1 MKKLIALILMIVL
14 VSSMSACGKSDD
26 KKDEVKQDEVVVN
39 QDVNKE
45 DTTIKEEEE
54 EEKQEETKEESNLKD
69 GMRIEFKEAMDA
81 YEAFYDDYIEIMKK
95 YNQNPLDSQII
106 DEYTQMLE
114 DLSEMEDKFAKWEDE
129 DLNDEEM
136 KYYLALNER
145 ITTKL
150 LNMNEEIE
158 SSQNKQEETKEES
171 NLKDGMRIE
180 FKEAMDAYEAFYDD
194 YVDFMKKYNENPSD
208 LTLMMEL
215 GDMTS
220 KLSDMEDKFAKWE
233 DEDLNDAELKYYI
246 EVQNRVS
253 KKLLDVATN

>member
-54 EEKQEETKEESNLKD
+54 EE
-69 GMRIEFKEAMDA
+69 
-81 YEAFYDDYIEIMKK
+81 
-95 YNQNPLDSQII
+95 
-106 DEYTQMLE
+106 
-114 DLSEMEDKFAKWEDE
+114 
-129 DLNDEEM
+129 
-136 KYYLALNER
+136 
-145 ITTKL
+145 
-150 LNMNEEIE
+150 
-158 SSQNKQEETKEES
+158 KQEETKEES